1 VSTNTDGAEP
11 SSGPASG
18 PGGGPGVAETVEE
31 LPYVPA
37 TAFGVEG
44 YDPEDPW
51 NAVLCVESDEAV
63 TVLPLTPRTLEDLL
77 GALGEVRAGQR
88 ESLRLPPDEMEEG
101 YESEPSSEE
110 RRGFFRRFASVARL
124 ATGSTS
130 VSRVWNES
138 LRGRLTIIGGAVLF
152 VLLGVILSIVTR

>member
-1 VSTNTDGAEP
+1 MSTNADGPEP
-11 SSGPASG
+11 SSASVS
-18 PGGGPGVAETVEE
+18 GGAETLDE

-37 TAFGVEG
+37 VAFGVEG

-63 TVLPLTPRTLEDLL
+63 TVLPLTPKTLEGLL

-88 ESLRLPPDEMEEG
+88 VALRLSPDEEEET
-101 YESEPSSEE
+101 YDSEPPPEE
-110 RRGFFRRFASVARL
+110 RQGIFRRVASVARL

-130 VSRVWNES
+130 VSRAWNES
-138 LRGRLTIIGGAVLF
+138 LRGRLTIIAGAVLF